1 MKFDLTGKGPHW
13 KTSSMEDKVN
23 DEDNFN
29 GRQL

>member
-1 MKFDLTGKGPHW
+1 MEKDLIGRHPQWTMTSMK
-13 KTSSMEDKVN
+13 DKVN